1 MVFNSHQRATI
12 EAATAR
18 IIPADHDPGALE
30 AGVIGYIEQTLATYG
45 RDQAQIYFDGVRELD
60 ELARQQFGAAAF
72 SSLGP
77 VRQEKVLRLLEE
89 KGSAFFSLLVEH
101 TMEGFYGDPRH
112 GGNKNR
118 VAWTMLGFP
127 GPSYP
132 QGYSSP
138 LGWYDGHLPDEFAS
152 PKKRDGHEPE

>member
-1 MVFNSHQRATI
+1 MVLNSHQRATI
-12 EAATAR
+12 EAAAAR

-30 AGVIGYIEQTLATYG
+30 AGVIDYIEQTLATHDG
-45 RDQAQIYFDGVRELD
+45 DHAQSYFDGVRELD
-60 ELARQQFGAAAF
+60 ELARQQFAAEEF

-77 VRQEKVLRLLEE
+77 EQQDRILRLLEE
-89 KGSAFFSLLVEH
+89 KASPFFSLLVRH

-112 GGNKNR
+112 GGNKDR
-118 VAWTMLGFP
+118 AGWTMLGFP

-132 QGYSSP
+132 KGYSSP

-152 PKKRDGHEPE
+152 PKKRSDHEPE